1 MDKTEERLLKRKK
14 AIENENYFYP
24 QQKAMALEFE
34 NKKLD
39 QHRETKK
46 DVYEDVKKMIE
57 NLENPYPS
65 DIWEG
70 KTKEGKIGQFG
81 NKVWENCK
89 EELNKK
95 LGEEE
100 Q

>member
-1 MDKTEERLLKRKK
+1 MKQPSKMDKIEERLLKRKK

-46 DVYEDVKKMIE
+46 DVYEDVKKILPEIIE
-57 NLENPYPS
+57 NVISLFGFDDQVENA
-65 DIWEG
+65 
-70 KTKEGKIGQFG
+70 KKFVLKEI
-81 NKVWENCK
+81 
-89 EELNKK
+89 NKK
-95 LGEEE
+95 LGEEKP
-100 Q
+100 

>member
-1 MDKTEERLLKRKK
+1 MDKIEERLLKRKK

-46 DVYEDVKKMIE
+46 DVYEDVKKILPEIIE
-57 NLENPYPS
+57 NVISLFGFDDQVENA
-65 DIWEG
+65 
-70 KTKEGKIGQFG
+70 KKFVLKEI
-81 NKVWENCK
+81 
-89 EELNKK
+89 NKK
-95 LGEEE
+95 LGEEKP
-100 Q
+100 